1 MFSAH
6 GENWLHG
13 ERINSTG
20 GGKVVLEFPVS
31 VIPATLLWLSP
42 WWDERPS
49 FCLSY
54 FGCTSGTCNP
64 KCPDSQKENCI
75 KLFHR
80 LGAGCP

>member
-31 VIPATLLWLSP
+31 VTPAGGSLRGGMRDLL
-42 WWDERPS
+42 
-49 FCLSY
+49 FV
-54 FGCTSGTCNP
+54 
-64 KCPDSQKENCI
+64 
-75 KLFHR
+75 
-80 LGAGCP
+80 